1 MRRLSAGGCYA
12 IDGIQLRRLEE
23 TPLADVPLTR
33 WRERQA
39 DLWSES
45 ATLSHLHHHLTA
57 EESGLWT
64 AMWRELQLVDA
75 AIAGLQT
82 PATCPAVPFRHP
94 VRAR

>member
-23 TPLADVPLTR
+23 PPLAEVPLTR
-33 WRERQA
+33 WRQRQA

-45 ATLSHLHHHLTA
+45 ATLSHLHHHSTA

-64 AMWRELQLVDA
+64 AMWKELQLVDA
-75 AIAGLQT
+75 AVARLDT
-82 PATCPAVPFRHP
+82 DAASP
-94 VRAR
+94 V